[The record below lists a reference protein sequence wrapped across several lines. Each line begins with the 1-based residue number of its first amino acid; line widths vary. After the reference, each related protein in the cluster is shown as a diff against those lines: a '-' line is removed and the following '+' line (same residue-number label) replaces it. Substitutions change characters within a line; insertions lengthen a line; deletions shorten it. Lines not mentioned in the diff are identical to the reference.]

1 MFDVCFIR
9 LAVMIDELWTWLM
22 PWQTICVTH
31 PDPLL
36 HIQTC
41 DCWGIMLPIS
51 QCHTSVGA
59 LVLCWVII
67 LPLIFVLWFFKT
79 SSPLRDDDPL
89 SSHIKKDH
97 YLNSIDFIGKKDGF
111 PWYFS
116 VFEFDILMSGKNT
129 LHLSVLKSKYR

>member
-1 MFDVCFIR
+1 MYLNLWPLRDNATFLTVSHKYGCFSSLLSEH
-9 LAVMIDELWTWLM
+9 LA
-22 PWQTICVTH
+22 
-31 PDPLL
+31 
-36 HIQTC
+36 
-41 DCWGIMLPIS
+41 
-51 QCHTSVGA
+51 
-59 LVLCWVII
+59 
-67 LPLIFVLWFFKT
+67 LIFVIWFFK
-79 SSPLRDDDPL
+79 SSFPFRDDDPL